1 MLQNQSVYHC
11 SYNIACLVYTLYF
24 QCSEPGNI
32 IGNMCVCVCVCV
44 CVCLCVFRRYVLF
57 WSTNF
62 VLPVK
67 TSWISCPL
75 CIEPTLANCARP
87 RWRPVS
93 RFSNR
98 WSVSVVS
105 VVSAVVSVWVDQL
118 ICLNL
123 TVTCSVARGTVRR
136 ERCALKILLAIVSA
150 VRNFVKFSTVF

>member
-11 SYNIACLVYTLYF
+11 SYNIACLVYTLYIF
-24 QCSEPGNI
+24 NVQSQ
-32 IGNMCVCVCVCV
+32 VTLLATRVCVCV